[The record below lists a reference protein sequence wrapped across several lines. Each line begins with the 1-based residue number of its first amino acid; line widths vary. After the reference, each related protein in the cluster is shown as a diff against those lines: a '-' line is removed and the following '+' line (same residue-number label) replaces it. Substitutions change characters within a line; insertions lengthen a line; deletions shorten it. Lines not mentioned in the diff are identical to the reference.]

1 MMNNGG
7 RLKTVLLFLA
17 ACSITFAMG
26 CSTSGKFLA
35 PERSALY
42 INDRPFIVG
51 PNGLIKTRP
60 FFWSSAGGI
69 PYRIEKDGAVI
80 QTGKLP
86 SRFRVASI
94 FWPPF
99 ALIYWPIGLRTDM
112 VYDLNNDPTAQK
124 FAPTQKTEPLPQADP
139 APQAQ

>member
-7 RLKTVLLFLA
+7 RLKSVLLFLI
-17 ACSITFAMG
+17 ACSITFSMG
-26 CSTSGKFLA
+26 CSTSGQFFT
-35 PERSALY
+35 PEKSALY

-51 PNGLIKTRP
+51 PTGKIKTRP
-60 FFWSSAGGI
+60 FFWSAAGGI

-99 ALIYWPIGLRTDM
+99 AIIYWPIGLRTDM
-112 VYDLNNDPTAQK
+112 IYDLNNDPTAQRY
-124 FAPTQKTEPLPQADP
+124 APAQNTVLTPQTAPVPPTQ
-139 APQAQ
+139 